1 MQKISLAE
9 VRKRSIEGRF
19 FSYDGWQ
26 DRLFSTLSIFLIW
39 LFLRLGWSGNAVSF
53 LSGGVALAGGIAMA
67 SPDPLI
73 VALGSFGYLLFY
85 LLDYVDGGVSRI
97 RGTSGIGGQYIDWI
111 MHVVSAVGIAGGLFA
126 GALAVTGAW
135 IIPFGLLTIVAAAL
149 SLDRYAFAWF
159 AICMHQQ
166 QRRAEG
172 NFLHPQK
179 ISYEKRVFT
188 PIHKLLK
195 VGVAFIFH
203 ENYAIFM
210 LPCLALLQL
219 TLSLPTFFDFRVLLI
234 IIGGSI
240 YFPLMIFDIWKMA
253 TDGRIDN
260 AYGKLFFGDQI
271 PDLPSD
277 HFIN

>member
-19 FSYDGWQ
+19 FSYDGWH
-26 DRLFSTLSIFLIW
+26 DRLFSPPSIFLMW
-39 LFLRLGWSGNAVSF
+39 FFLRLGWSGNAVSF
-53 LSGGVALAGGIAMA
+53 LSGGIALAGGIAMT
-67 SPDPLI
+67 SSDPLI
-73 VALGSFGYLLFY
+73 VTLGSFGYLLFY

-111 MHVVSAVGIAGGLFA
+111 MHVVSAVSTAGGLFV
-126 GALAVTGAW
+126 GALAVGGSW
-135 IIPFGLLTIVAAAL
+135 IIPFGVLTIVAAAL
-149 SLDRYAFAWF
+149 SFDRYAFAWF

-172 NFLHPQK
+172 NFLRPSK
-179 ISYEKRVFT
+179 ISYQRRAIM
-188 PIHKLLK
+188 PMHKAFK
-195 VGVAFIFH
+195 VVVAFIFH

-210 LPCLALLQL
+210 LPCLAILQL
-219 TLSLPTFFDFRVLLI
+219 TISLPTVFDFRVLLI

-260 AYGKLFFGDQI
+260 AYGKLFFGDQA
-271 PDLPSD
+271 PDLPAD